1 MYMPFAM
8 HLCAVT
14 ATHAKLTGD
23 SMKKNIYIVVALLF
37 GFALSYALF
46 FRGNANALQVNQ
58 LASDPSAYS
67 GTITVTG
74 ITAGTSPQDPTV
86 FGIFDLKELQ
96 CTTPNC
102 NKIYLPVKSQ
112 GPIPV
117 RGDEVLVS
125 GTFLKT
131 TDGFLFSASNVK
143 VVRNHK
149 IGG

>member
-1 MYMPFAM
+1 
-8 HLCAVT
+8 
-14 ATHAKLTGD
+14 
-23 SMKKNIYIVVALLF
+23 MKKNIFFVVALLV
-37 GFALSYALF
+37 GITLSYALF
-46 FRGNANALQVNQ
+46 FRGDANALQVNQ

-74 ITAGTSPQDPTV
+74 IMAGTSPQDPSV
-86 FGIFDLKELQ
+86 FGIFDLKELK

-112 GPIPV
+112 GTIPKQ
-117 RGDEVLVS
+117 GDEVLVTGS
-125 GTFLKT
+125 FLKT
-131 TDGFLFSASNVK
+131 NDGFLFSASSVK

>member
-1 MYMPFAM
+1 
-8 HLCAVT
+8 
-14 ATHAKLTGD
+14 
-23 SMKKNIYIVVALLF
+23 MKKYILIAVALVASI
-37 GFALSYALF
+37 ALSYALF
-46 FRGNANALQVNQ
+46 SKGSAGDLQVNQ
-58 LASDPSAYS
+58 VAADPSAYS

-74 ITAGTSPQDPTV
+74 IMAGTSPQDPSV

-112 GPIPV
+112 ATMPKQ
-117 RGDEVLVS
+117 GDEVRVS
-125 GTFLKT
+125 GSFVKT
-131 TDGFLFSASNVK
+131 SSGYLFSASNVK